1 MLKPELIG
9 QALTIFVVA
18 GLGVVNHVR
27 GSKKDKR
34 TGDALTRAVV
44 DLKASNATS
53 FAEMR
58 ADIAEVR
65 AETNAGIAEVK
76 AFCVGPDGKN
86 GFRKEISDLRGDMRG
101 LLDRERDYLA
111 EERLH
116 GRLDR
121 RT

>member
-18 GLGVVNHVR
+18 GLGIINHVR
-27 GSKKDKR
+27 GAQNNKR
-34 TGDALTRAVV
+34 TDEALTSAMA
-44 DLKASNATS
+44 DLKASNTAA
-53 FAEMR
+53 FAEVR

-65 AETNAGIAEVK
+65 S
-76 AFCVGPDGKN
+76 FCVGPDGQN
-86 GFRKEISDLRGDMRG
+86 GFRKEISDLRGDLRG

-121 RT
+121 RTG